1 MMMKRQT
8 SPWARM
14 KALFVLPVAFV
25 AVTVISCTSPK
36 EKKTDA
42 NQEVV
47 QQSQPASAPEIQ
59 VVTYAP
65 QPKEVEQGEVFQVVE
80 EQPMFPGGMEEMM
93 KFLQQ
98 NVKYPKEA
106 QDQGKQGRVI
116 VQFVVNKDGSISNDT
131 IVRSVDPLLD
141 AEALRV
147 VRSMPNW
154 TPGKQR
160 GKEVRVRFT
169 LPVTFRLDGG
179 EESKPAEVKQVVK
192 TSTQGEEIFNV
203 VEKMPEYPGGMVEL
217 MKFLQRNVRY
227 PKEAQEQGK
236 QGRVVVQFV
245 VNKDGSIT
253 DAKIAKSVDP
263 QLDAEALRVV
273 NAMPNWTPGKQR
285 GKEVRTYFTIPVT
298 FRLSN

>member
-1 MMMKRQT
+1 
-8 SPWARM
+8 
-14 KALFVLPVAFV
+14 
-25 AVTVISCTSPK
+25 
-36 EKKTDA
+36 
-42 NQEVV
+42 VV
-47 QQSQPASAPEIQ
+47 
-59 VVTYAP
+59 
-65 QPKEVEQGEVFQVVE
+65 
-80 EQPMFPGGMEEMM
+80 
-93 KFLQQ
+93 
-98 NVKYPKEA
+98 
-106 QDQGKQGRVI
+106 
-116 VQFVVNKDGSISNDT
+116 VQFVVKKDGSISNDT

-154 TPGKQR
+154 TPGKQK
-160 GKEVRVRFT
+160 GEAVRVRFT

-179 EESKPAEVKQVVK
+179 TESKSAEVKQVAKVP
-192 TSTQGEEIFNV
+192 TQGDEIFNV
-203 VEKMPEYPGGMVEL
+203 VEQMPEYPGGMGEL
-217 MKFLQRNVRY
+217 MKFLQRNLRY

-253 DAKIAKSVDP
+253 DAKIVKSVDP

-298 FRLSN
+298 FRLNK

>member
-8 SPWARM
+8 SPWARL
-14 KALFVLPVAFV
+14 KALFVLPVAFA

-36 EKKTDA
+36 EKKAEA
-42 NQEVV
+42 NQE
-47 QQSQPASAPEIQ
+47 PASAPEMQ

-65 QPKEVEQGEVFQVVE
+65 QPKEAAQGEVFQVVE
-80 EQPMFPGGMEEMM
+80 EQPMFPGGMGEMM

-141 AEALRV
+141 AEAIRV

-154 TPGKQR
+154 TPGKQK
-160 GKEVRVRFT
+160 GEAVRVRFT

-179 EESKPAEVKQVVK
+179 AESKPAEVKQVVK
-192 TSTQGEEIFNV
+192 TSTQGEEIFKV
-203 VEKMPEYPGGMVEL
+203 VEHMPEYPGGMGEL
-217 MKFLQRNVRY
+217 MKFLQRNVKY

-245 VNKDGSIT
+245 VEKDGSIT